1 MVTEMVMISSVAA
14 ALSAATSILRKL
26 VFKKED
32 YAKMAEIQQY
42 NRELM
47 NATRKKDQK
56 TIQKLQKKKAY
67 IQQINAEVTKKNL
80 ITMFSS
86 LMIFF
91 TVYPLLVSFFGDVVV
106 GVTPIGL
113 EIPFVT
119 ESGTLRFYGWFILSF
134 FGVSSPITKVLGL
147 GLTGMQVTGGEKDEK
162 KPSDTKQKEKDD

>member
-1 MVTEMVMISSVAA
+1 MVVDMMMISSIAA
-14 ALSAATSILRKL
+14 ALSAATSVLRKL
-26 VFKKED
+26 IFKKED
-32 YAKMAEIQQY
+32 YAKMAEIQAF

-106 GVTPIGL
+106 GVTPNGL
-113 EIPFVT
+113 NIPFIT
-119 ESGTLRFYGWFILSF
+119 ESGQLKFYGWFILSF
-134 FGVSSPITKVLGL
+134 FGVSSPIAKALGL
-147 GLTGMQVTGGEKDEK
+147 GLTGMQPVRGDKDEK
-162 KPSDTKQKEKDD
+162 RPADAKQKEEND